1 MRRML
6 HIANNVRS
14 IRAIISLAVALLVGM
29 AMLGEVFAQELPPAP
44 FIYSGK
50 ATAGGAPV
58 PNGFTIRGTVGSYVS
73 DPVAVIDG
81 RFDLLTVNPGE
92 EGSPG
97 DEIAFLLGDI
107 RADQTDTFQI
117 AGIPLLKLD
126 FDLTFPKLPDATP
139 TPSPIPPTVTSTP
152 RIALPSAYA
161 GQIIVAGAAVP
172 EDAVLVARIGDD
184 YESLPA
190 IVNSETGEYFG
201 LVLDPDDFELL
212 GKGVEFY
219 LNGVRSRTT
228 TRYEGGASERA
239 FDLIFTGLPSPTP
252 TPLPPTPTPTA
263 TPVPPTPTPTAT
275 PVPPTPTPTATPV
288 PPTPTPT
295 ATPVPPTPTPTATPV
310 PPTSTP
316 TATPVPPTATPTA
329 SPVPPTRTP
338 TPVPPTSTPVPPTS
352 TPTPRPSTAT
362 PTATAPALAPAQAA
376 TSTPEVQEEANGGGC
391 GSTFGHTPPLT
402 GLANMLLIF
411 APLALVATL
420 RRRRRSH

>member
-1 MRRML
+1 MS
-6 HIANNVRS
+6 HIASNVRNIS
-14 IRAIISLAVALLVGM
+14 TIISLAAALL
-29 AMLGEVFAQELPPAP
+29 LGIAIHGEAFAQGLPPAP

-50 ATAGGAPV
+50 ATTAGVPV
-58 PNGFTIRGTVGSYVS
+58 PNGFTIRGEVGAYVS

-92 EGSPG
+92 AASSG

-126 FDLTFPKLPDATP
+126 FDLTFPKLPDPTP
-139 TPSPIPPTVTSTP
+139 TPSPIPPTVTPTP
-152 RIALPSAYA
+152 RVALPSAYA
-161 GQIIVAGAAVP
+161 GQIIVDGAAVP
-172 EDAVLVARIGDD
+172 ENAVLVARIGDD

-201 LVLDPDDFELL
+201 LVLDPDDFDLL
-212 GKGVEFY
+212 GRGVEFY

-228 TRYEGGASERA
+228 ARYEGGASERA

-252 TPLPPTPTPTA
+252 TPLPPTATPTATPVPPTATPTA

-275 PVPPTPTPTATPV
+275 PVPPTATPTPVPPTPTPTATAVPPTATATATPV

-295 ATPVPPTPTPTATPV
+295 AT
-310 PPTSTP
+310 
-316 TATPVPPTATPTA
+316 
-329 SPVPPTRTP
+329 PVPPTRTP

-362 PTATAPALAPAQAA
+362 PTATAAPPTPEQAA
-376 TSTPEVQEEANGGGC
+376 TSTTEAQEEANGGGC

-402 GLANMLLIF
+402 GLANLLLIF
-411 APLALVATL
+411 APLGLVVTL
-420 RRRRRSH
+420 RHRRRSR